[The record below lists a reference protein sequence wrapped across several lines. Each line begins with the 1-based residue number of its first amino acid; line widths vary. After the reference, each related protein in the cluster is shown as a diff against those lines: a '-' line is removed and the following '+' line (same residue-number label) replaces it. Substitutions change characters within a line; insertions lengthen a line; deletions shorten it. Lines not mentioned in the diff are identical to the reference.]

1 MSQMSLAANR
11 VMHLSATC
19 FFVFSMNEYLL
30 MEDDPPSGCHLYSF
44 SKGTSPQAELT
55 NDYSKEFLKT
65 YRTEIDKEK
74 CLSSNIL

>member
-44 SKGTSPQAELT
+44 SRAQAELT

-74 CLSSNIL
+74 GLSSNIL